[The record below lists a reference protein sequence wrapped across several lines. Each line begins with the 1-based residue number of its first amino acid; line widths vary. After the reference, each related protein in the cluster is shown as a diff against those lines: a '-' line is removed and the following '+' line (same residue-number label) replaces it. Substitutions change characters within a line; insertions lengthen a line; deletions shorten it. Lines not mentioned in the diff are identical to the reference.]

1 MLAAVVDP
9 DGVGDVDGALLVP
22 PKDVGDD
29 FSVVG
34 GSCRAGLV
42 ELALSIH

>member
-9 DGVGDVDGALLVP
+9 DGVGDVDCALLVP
-22 PKDVGDD
+22 PEDVGDD

-34 GSCRAGLV
+34 GACRAGLV
-42 ELALSIH
+42 KLALSVH